1 MAIRKIYF
9 WRTKLF
15 DEMGREVSQ
24 QELKK
29 VVIDILLEKGVK
41 QEDHISVDITP
52 YDDDMHV
59 IFDAYDYSE
68 NKLFGRFSKQLPKN
82 TLVHHEYNTYKA
94 SEILPGVNEKES
106 GIEKYTYGM
115 LYYNTEIWAFIS
127 AQGAANEKALKMFIE
142 KFKPGY
148 TLEVIPIPNE
158 KGIENIYNGKEPEI
172 SKIEIEVPLP
182 SAEVLEKLF
191 GWKDDQLLENL
202 NNSKLRVVTALKAE
216 SRHTITDDP
225 SIVKKI
231 IEAVNEGKAGYNK
244 AKMLAKARTVKARE
258 YNFFEDNFMY
268 PIDVTS
274 YHMRSNERVYYSS
287 QELVDIYRQNMIVAF
302 NDSRGILELF
312 ACSGD

>member
-1 MAIRKIYF
+1 MAVRKIYF
-9 WRTKLF
+9 FETKLY
-15 DEMGREVSQ
+15 DEMGRKVSQ

-29 VVIDILLEKGVK
+29 IIMDILSTKGIK
-41 QEDHISVDITP
+41 QNDHISVDITP

-82 TLVHHEYNTYKA
+82 TLVHHEYNTYKD
-94 SEILPGVNEKES
+94 SEILPGVDEKES

-115 LYYNTEIWAFIS
+115 LYYNTGIWAFVS
-127 AQGAANEKALKMFIE
+127 AQGATNEKALKMFVE
-142 KFKPGY
+142 KFKSGY
-148 TLEVIPIPNE
+148 TLEIIPIPNE

-191 GWKDDQLLENL
+191 GWKDDELLENL
-202 NNSKLRVVTALKAE
+202 NESKIRVVTALKAE
-216 SRHTITDDP
+216 PRRTITDDP
-225 SIVKKI
+225 NIVKKI
-231 IEAVNEGKAGYNK
+231 IEAVNGGKEGYNK

-258 YNFFEDNFMY
+258 YNFFDDNFMY

-274 YHMRSNERVYYSS
+274 YHMRANERVYYSS
-287 QELVDIYRQNMIVAF
+287 QELVDIYRQNMVVAF

-312 ACSGD
+312 GCDGN